1 MIENELNIRI
11 RQAPISPPLM
21 YDEAELY
28 TYTCTH
34 DNKYDWRMPTQHEW
48 NHTVGMTGWYELL
61 NMQIQKY
68 QPKVQVIPVRTV

>member
-1 MIENELNIRI
+1 MIE
-11 RQAPISPPLM
+11 QAPISPPLM

-48 NHTVGMTGWYELL
+48 NRTAGMRGWYDISL
-61 NMQIQKY
+61 QIY
-68 QPKVQVIPVRTV
+68 QPLDLYLPVISVRTV